1 MGVHLTAAGTVLTAQ
16 AEQTA
21 AQLEVDAT
29 ARLTA
34 AERKT
39 LIRLLQKVYD

>member
-1 MGVHLTAAGTVLTAQ
+1 MGVHLTPAGVELTAQ
-16 AEQTA
+16 AEHTA

-29 ARLTA
+29 ARLTG

-39 LIRLLQKVYD
+39 LIRLLQKIYD